1 MEKKT
6 MEPQRI
12 KYIEI
17 LQAAISR
24 MNSNS
29 FSIKG
34 WSVTLLSAIIAVAVS
49 LKSIQFVY
57 VAMVPC
63 LLFWILD
70 SIYLQQ
76 ERKFVVIYREAIK
89 PNTILSDFEINL
101 ESEMVKA
108 DKKTWYLRVFFSR
121 TMWPFYGMML
131 AIVILIGPF
140 VARLSGAPT
149 VPYEVNLS
157 VKTPVK
163 SEIMVPDQ
171 IKVLGACGVTNKCEC
186 CSGNKVK
193 K

>member
-1 MEKKT
+1 MAPE
-6 MEPQRI
+6 RI

-49 LKSIQFVY
+49 LKNVQFVY
-57 VAMVPC
+57 VAIVPC
-63 LLFWILD
+63 LLFWVLD

-76 ERKFVVIYREAIK
+76 ERKFVVIYRNAIV
-89 PNTILSDFEINL
+89 PESTLPDFEMNL
-101 ESEMVKA
+101 ESKMVKS
-108 DKKTWYLRVFFSR
+108 DKKTRYYRVFFSR

-140 VARLSGAPT
+140 VAKLSGAPT
-149 VPYEVNLS
+149 APYEVNLS

-163 SEIMVPDQ
+163 SEIVVHDQ
-171 IKVLGACGVTNKCEC
+171 IKMLGECGGINKCEC
-186 CSGNKVK
+186 CSGNKINK
-193 K
+193 